1 MLFIC
6 VLFAFIPRG
15 LPLLLEIWAVPR
27 GSSELGGQSRGRSP
41 GETERRRDG
50 QARKGG
56 LALEE
61 IGLQGLN
68 SNVRSVILE
77 TV

>member
-41 GETERRRDG
+41 GETERG